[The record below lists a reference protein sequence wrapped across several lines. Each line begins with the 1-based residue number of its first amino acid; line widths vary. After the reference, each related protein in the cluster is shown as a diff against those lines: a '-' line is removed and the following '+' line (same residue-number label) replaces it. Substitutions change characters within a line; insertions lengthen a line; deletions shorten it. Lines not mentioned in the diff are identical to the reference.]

1 LIELGFD
8 TSNREIF
15 MSVTIATDSLFN
27 SEERDGLRLLVGMI
41 IPASQT
47 YTLPGADDE
56 RIFAD
61 ILDSARANEV
71 QIRNSLAYGV
81 ENGLGAKVS
90 AAELCSRLEGQP
102 VMAPLVSL
110 VMQCYYRDDRVML
123 ALEMEPRPPFPN
135 GYDVPQGDWS
145 MLDAVQKRGKIWRD
159 V

>member
-1 LIELGFD
+1 
-8 TSNREIF
+8 

-56 RIFAD
+56 RIFLD

-110 VMQCYYRDDRVML
+110 VWAAC
-123 ALEMEPRPPFPN
+123 
-135 GYDVPQGDWS
+135 
-145 MLDAVQKRGKIWRD
+145 
-159 V
+159 